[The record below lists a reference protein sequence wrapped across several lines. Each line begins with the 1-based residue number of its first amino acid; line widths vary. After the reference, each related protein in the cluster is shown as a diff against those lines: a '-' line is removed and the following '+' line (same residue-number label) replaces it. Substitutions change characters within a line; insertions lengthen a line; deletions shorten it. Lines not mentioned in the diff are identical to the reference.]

1 MLYDWLNI
9 NVRIGVILFEVFLS
23 IFVGIRFGLIV
34 LGVFKLVNNL
44 YMFFVVILI
53 LFIVGILFGGKFG
66 NVLKFF
72 WVSNC

>member
-44 YMFFVVILI
+44 YIFFVVILI